1 MDKKFYTTTPI
12 YYVNDK
18 PHIGHA
24 YTTILADVL
33 SRFHRSAGDAT
44 FFLTGTDEHGQ
55 KVQKAAE
62 KNNLDCKQHCD
73 ETVVRFQ
80 ELWKILGI
88 TNDRF
93 IRTTDDYHK
102 TVVQK
107 VLQNLYD
114 RDLIYRAEYTG
125 WYCVGCERFFTEK
138 DLVEGKCPDCGR
150 EVSEIVESNY
160 FFRMSKYQD
169 WLIEYI
175 ETHPDFIL
183 PKFRANETLGFL
195 RRELEDLCISR
206 PKSRLAW
213 GIELPFD
220 KDYVC
225 YVWFD
230 ALLNYLSG
238 VGYLQNDE
246 EFAKWWPASCQLIG
260 KDILTTHTVY
270 WTTMLKA
277 MDLPL
282 PKTIFAHGWWL
293 TGKTKMSKSLGNV
306 VNPMDMIERCGV
318 DAFRYYLMAEMSPGN
333 DASFTEESFINR
345 YNTDLANDLG
355 NLASRVLKMALRNC
369 NGTIPAPHEML
380 AEDNELLAAAD
391 KALEVMEKSLNTLAL
406 DAGISAVMDVV
417 RLGNKYFE
425 AAAPWT
431 LAKTGNI
438 ERLETVVYTAA
449 EAMRRVAVL
458 LDPVM
463 PNKMKELRDM
473 LGMNPELPATL
484 ESLHDK
490 KNILSGSTVLDRGGL
505 FMRIQVEEPA
515 AACQKPAK
523 EKKEAKAANVVAA
536 EELVEI
542 TDFAKI
548 KLKTA
553 KVLTA
558 ERVEGADKL
567 LKLSIEVGNE
577 TRPLVAGVAQYYTP
591 EEMVGK
597 TIVIVAN
604 LKPAVIR
611 GVESAGMLLAAKSG
625 KKLSLVTVEGDIP
638 SGANIG

>member
-150 EVSEIVESNY
+150 EVNEIVESNY

-293 TGKTKMSKSLGNV
+293 TGKTTMSKSLGNV

-406 DAGISAVMDVV
+406 DSGISAVMDVV

-431 LAKTGNI
+431 LAKNGNI

-463 PNKMKELRDM
+463 PGKMKELRDM

-490 KNILSGSTVLDRGGL
+490 KNILSGSTVLDRSGL

-515 AACQKPAK
+515 AACQKPVK
-523 EKKEAKAANVVAA
+523 EKKVEKPANVVAA

-542 TDFAKI
+542 TDFARI

-567 LKLSIEVGNE
+567 LKLSIEVGSE
-577 TRPLVAGVAQYYTP
+577 VRPLVAGVAQYYTP

>member
-1 MDKKFYTTTPI
+1 
-12 YYVNDK
+12 
-18 PHIGHA
+18 
-24 YTTILADVL
+24 
-33 SRFHRSAGDAT
+33 
-44 FFLTGTDEHGQ
+44 
-55 KVQKAAE
+55 
-62 KNNLDCKQHCD
+62 
-73 ETVVRFQ
+73 
-80 ELWKILGI
+80 
-88 TNDRF
+88 
-93 IRTTDDYHK
+93 
-102 TVVQK
+102 
-107 VLQNLYD
+107 
-114 RDLIYRAEYTG
+114 
-125 WYCVGCERFFTEK
+125 
-138 DLVEGKCPDCGR
+138 
-150 EVSEIVESNY
+150 
-160 FFRMSKYQD
+160 
-169 WLIEYI
+169 
-175 ETHPDFIL
+175 
-183 PKFRANETLGFL
+183 
-195 RRELEDLCISR
+195 
-206 PKSRLAW
+206 
-213 GIELPFD
+213 
-220 KDYVC
+220 
-225 YVWFD
+225 
-230 ALLNYLSG
+230 
-238 VGYLQNDE
+238 
-246 EFAKWWPASCQLIG
+246 
-260 KDILTTHTVY
+260 
-270 WTTMLKA
+270 MLKA

>member
-24 YTTILADVL
+24 YTTVLADVL

-62 KNNLDCKQHCD
+62 KNNMDCKQHCD
-73 ETVVRFQ
+73 ETVVRFK
-80 ELWKILGI
+80 ELWDVLGI

-93 IRTTDDYHK
+93 IRTTDEYHK

-138 DLVEGKCPDCGR
+138 DLVDGKCPDCGR

-238 VGYLQNDE
+238 VGHLQDDT

-277 MDLPL
+277 MELPL

-369 NGTIPAPHEML
+369 NGTIPTPHEML

-391 KALEVMEKSLNTLAL
+391 KALEVMEKSLSTLAL
-406 DAGISAVMDVV
+406 DSGISAVMDVV

-431 LAKTGNI
+431 LAKNGNI

-473 LGMNPELPATL
+473 LGMDPGLPATL
-484 ESLHDK
+484 EALHDK

-515 AACQKPAK
+515 ACQKPAK
-523 EKKEAKAANVVAA
+523 EKKAEKPANVVAP

-567 LKLSIEVGNE
+567 LKLSIEVGSE
-577 TRPLVAGVAQYYTP
+577 KRPLVAGVAQYYTP

-625 KKLSLVTVEGDIP
+625 KKLALVTVEGDIP